1 MNSPATQQRLYK
13 KFMASS
19 KDNIQ
24 ICDTDD
30 TDSDVEIIESKQTI
44 VVLEDDDDDDGGNER
59 EADVEKA
66 GNESSSTSH
75 MKDTEDII
83 STAANEIVSS
93 ENTPENT
100 NEIVS
105 TVNLNDTSVTV
116 MNSTLESAETTL
128 TEEHD
133 PPSVPASVLE
143 PFLPH
148 KTTTTAIPT
157 NAVASNDDEPQN
169 SGAAESRVT
178 LTRTPEPQQTQ
189 QSNSSTSITTPIQMF
204 PSYAAVLKHTPT
216 SMSSPPLF
224 FDDKH
229 GSIDHDIISQ
239 VPLYDSISDDSFI
252 WDQTLTPQRN
262 TPKSR
267 FNYDKTVEPYP
278 PGTSPQEPI
287 DLVGSP
293 PTTSTVCKA
302 SRKRKLADSTDL
314 DDSVI
319 FVSETISND
328 MPKQTAN
335 SFITLNNQRYN
346 RPTNRGGPSK
356 LKPLQGKLVGKTQ
369 AQIINKDRRNAE
381 QKRQNA
387 NKHQQSLPRG
397 PLVPTTTTVANVNNT
412 YNPTKL
418 DKTTKRMVIID
429 GSNVAYS

>member
-1 MNSPATQQRLYK
+1 
-13 KFMASS
+13 MASS

-44 VVLEDDDDDDGGNER
+44 VVLEDDDDDDGGNEC
-59 EADVEKA
+59 ETGVENKSNV
-66 GNESSSTSH
+66 NESSSTSQ
-75 MKDTEDII
+75 MKDTEDIL
-83 STAANEIVSS
+83 STAANDIVSS
-93 ENTPENT
+93 ENTPENA

-133 PPSVPASVLE
+133 QPSVPASVLE
-143 PFLPH
+143 QLLPH
-148 KTTTTAIPT
+148 KTTTSAIPT
-157 NAVASNDDEPQN
+157 KSVASNDDEPQN
-169 SGAAESRVT
+169 SGADDSRVT
-178 LTRTPEPQQTQ
+178 LTRTPEPQPNQR
-189 QSNSSTSITTPIQMF
+189 SNSSTSTTTPIQMF

-252 WDQTLTPQRN
+252 WDKTLTPQRN

-267 FNYDKTVEPYP
+267 FNYDKTVELYP

-328 MPKQTAN
+328 MPKQSAN
-335 SFITLNNQRYN
+335 SFITLNNQRCN
-346 RPTNRGGPSK
+346 RPMNRGGPSK
-356 LKPLQGKLVGKTQ
+356 LKHLQGKLVGKTH

-387 NKHQQSLPRG
+387 NKHQQSVPRG
-397 PLVPTTTTVANVNNT
+397 PLVPTTTTTTVANVNNT